1 MLYAAGKQEIFN
13 ISPTIFICNL
23 NIGSLKFG
31 QIKKFTKDFL
41 GGLIM
46 YRRYRTPSIWRE
58 MDRLQQDM
66 NRLIGDLS
74 VNRMR
79 RAPSYPAINVWAAD
93 DSALITAEIPG
104 LNKDDLEINVTGD
117 TLTLSG
123 VRKSD
128 DLPEGVR
135 YHRRERTFG
144 EFNRSIQLPYTVD
157 VNKVKATFK
166 NGVLKVELPRIEAE
180 KPKKITVKAS

>member
-1 MLYAAGKQEIFN
+1 
-13 ISPTIFICNL
+13 
-23 NIGSLKFG
+23 
-31 QIKKFTKDFL
+31 
-41 GGLIM
+41 M

-66 NRLIGDLS
+66 NRLFGDMT

-79 RAPSYPAINVWAAD
+79 TAPSFPAINIWAAE
-93 DSALITAEIPG
+93 DSAKVTTEIPG
-104 LNKDDLEINVTGD
+104 VSKDDLEINVTGD

-123 VRKSD
+123 VRGQD
-128 DLPEGVR
+128 DLPEGAP
-135 YHRRERTFG
+135 YHRQERRFG

-157 VNKVKATFK
+157 VNKVKAVFN
-166 NGVLKVELPRIEAE
+166 NGVLSVELPRVEAE

>member
-1 MLYAAGKQEIFN
+1 
-13 ISPTIFICNL
+13 
-23 NIGSLKFG
+23 
-31 QIKKFTKDFL
+31 
-41 GGLIM
+41 M

-66 NRLIGDLS
+66 NRLFGDMT

-79 RAPSYPAINVWAAD
+79 KAASFPAINIWAAE
-93 DSALITAEIPG
+93 DSVKVTAEIPG
-104 LNKDDLEINVTGD
+104 VSKDDLAINVTGD

-123 VRKSD
+123 VRGQD
-128 DLPEGVR
+128 DLPECAR
-135 YHRRERTFG
+135 YHRQERRFG

-157 VNKVKATFK
+157 VNKVKAVFN
-166 NGVLKVELPRIEAE
+166 NGVLSVELPRVEAE